1 MGPAKV
7 EGFAMSVNGGQQ
19 RGKRKEHEVHQACR
33 KYVQSGLFLGV
44 LSVLAFPFVSSLSA
58 ADPRAAVIVVIGA
71 EGTKEYGEQF
81 RQWALRWEA
90 AAKQASADFVAIGLD
105 DAGGKTDREL

>member
-7 EGFAMSVNGGQQ
+7 EGLAMSVNGVRQG
-19 RGKRKEHEVHQACR
+19 GKHKEHEVHQACR
-33 KYVQSGLFLGV
+33 KHAQSGLFLGV
-44 LSVLAFPFVSSLSA
+44 LGVLGVLVFPFVSSLSA

-81 RQWALRWEA
+81 RQCALRWGA
-90 AAKQASADFVAIGLD
+90 AAKQASAEFPAIGL
-105 DAGGKTDREL
+105 G